1 MKHTLS
7 NASKKLYNVLIDLS
21 WDNHQITQE
30 HVIAVTKLRRSQLAK
45 LTAELIEAN
54 KALLGNE
61 ESDTGIIECIT
72 PIVKGGAYV
81 YPYFDFKHDE
91 WQGFKLE
98 IS

>member
-21 WDNHQITQE
+21 WDNPQVTQE
-30 HVIAVTKLRRSQLAK
+30 HVIVVTKLRRSQLAK
-45 LTAELIEAN
+45 LTAELIGAN

-61 ESDTGIIECIT
+61 ESDTRIIECIT

-81 YPYFDFKHDE
+81 YPYFDFKHEE

>member
-81 YPYFDFKHDE
+81 FPYDDFKIDQ
-91 WQGFKLE
+91 WQGFKLK

>member
-7 NASKKLYNVLIDLS
+7 NEAKKLYNVLIDLS

-54 KALLGNE
+54 KVLLGNE
-61 ESDTGIIECIT
+61 GSDTGIIECIT

-81 YPYFDFKHDE
+81 YPYDDFDLKT
-91 WQGFKLE
+91 WNQFKLE
-98 IS
+98 IN